1 MNLYKGSLKAKNPVL
16 KGDKTVYVM
25 AKSYGH
31 ACELI
36 NAYYGISNTVM
47 ALEFLASEFVDRS
60 NDEVALVYPDL
71 GTAG

>member
-1 MNLYKGSLKAKNPVL
+1 MNLYKASLKTQHRP
-16 KGDKTVYVM
+16 DKTVYVV

-31 ACELI
+31 ASELVH
-36 NAYYGISNTVM
+36 ASYGVGCVLAT
-47 ALEFLASEFVDRS
+47 LEFLASEFVDRS